1 MRTGRLIFAAV
12 LSAGLAVSGAAHAGP
27 LADFFDSLLSGG
39 NSDDSAQYAGQVLWP
54 EDVSPERV
62 VPWKFHRQEVSYQTS
77 EKPGTIIIDPDQHF
91 LYFIEGNGAAIRYGV
106 GVGREGFGWRGTV
119 HIGRKAEWPGWTPP
133 PQMVARERA
142 RGVRLPTYMAGG
154 PQNPLGARAMYLYNG
169 SGDTG
174 FRIHGTSEPWTIGL
188 NVSSG
193 CIRLVNDDVTDLYNR
208 AKVGAKVIVM

>member
-1 MRTGRLIFAAV
+1 M
-12 LSAGLAVSGAAHAGP
+12 SGVAHAGP
-27 LADFFDSLLSGG
+27 LADFFGNLLSGG
-39 NSDDSAQYAGQVLWP
+39 DSSDDSAQYAGQVLWP

-62 VPWKFHRQEVSYQTS
+62 VPWKFHRQEVSFQTN

-91 LYFIEGNGAAIRYGV
+91 LYFVEGNGAAIRYGV

-142 RGVRLPTYMAGG
+142 RGVRLPAYMAGG
-154 PQNPLGARAMYLYNG
+154 PDNPLGARAMYLYNG
-169 SGDTG
+169 GGDTG

-193 CIRLVNDDVTDLYNR
+193 CIRLINDDVTDLYNR